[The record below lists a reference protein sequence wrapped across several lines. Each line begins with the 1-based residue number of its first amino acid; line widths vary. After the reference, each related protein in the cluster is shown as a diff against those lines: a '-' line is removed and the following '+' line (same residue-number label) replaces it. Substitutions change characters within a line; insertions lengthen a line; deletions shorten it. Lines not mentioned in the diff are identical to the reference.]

1 MDLTTLLQQVV
12 NGVALG
18 GVYALVAASFTLV
31 FGTLKII
38 NLAQG
43 ALVAIGGFAAY
54 LTLTFW
60 GWGLPETILLAAA
73 FGAALNVLL
82 NVVAFR
88 PLRRSNHPDTQF
100 ASLIASLAAL
110 LIIQG
115 VLQQLSE
122 SKSLPMPVG
131 VVPMQ
136 IIELGPVGIPAFRV
150 IMLAVAALGAVV
162 LSVFLAKSAQ
172 GRALRTVGWRV
183 EVARVLGIPAER
195 LINVGFGVAGALAA
209 TAGVLIAVAFNF
221 VTFTLGNP
229 YLLKGLA
236 AIILGGLGSVPGAII
251 GGLFLGVA
259 EALAIQVV
267 SGQWRDA
274 IAFGIIML
282 VLLVRPSG
290 FLGKRESSEVL

>member
-1 MDLTTLLQQVV
+1 VDLATLLQQVV
-12 NGVALG
+12 NGLALG

-31 FGTLKII
+31 FGTLQII

-43 ALVAIGGFAAY
+43 SLVAIGGFAAY
-54 LTLTFW
+54 VTLTYW
-60 GWGLPETILLAAA
+60 GWGLPETLIAGALL
-73 FGAALNVLL
+73 GALANVTLNL
-82 NVVAFR
+82 VAFR
-88 PLRRSNHPDTQF
+88 PLRRSNRPDTQF
-100 ASLIASLAAL
+100 SSLIASLAAL

-115 VLQQLSE
+115 VLQKLSD
-122 SKSLPMPVG
+122 SRSLPMPVG
-131 VVPMQ
+131 VVSLE

-150 IMLAVAALGAVV
+150 IMLAVVAVAAVGLT
-162 LSVFLAKSAQ
+162 LFLTRTVA

-195 LINVGFGVAGALAA
+195 LINVGFGIAGALAA
-209 TAGVLIAVAFNF
+209 VAGVLIAVAFNF

-236 AIILGGLGSVPGAII
+236 AIILGGLGSVPGAIL

-274 IAFGIIML
+274 IAFGILMIVL
-282 VLLVRPSG
+282 VLRPSG
-290 FLGKRESSEVL
+290 FMGKADSSEVL